1 MDEMTLLKKQ
11 VKKYI
16 DTADDK
22 VVKMV
27 HAMLEADAD
36 NDWWNGMPASV
47 KADLDAALQESA
59 QGKLVPHED
68 IQKRYKKWLPK

>member
-1 MDEMTLLKKQ
+1 
-11 VKKYI
+11 
-16 DTADDK
+16 
-22 VVKMV
+22 
-27 HAMLEADAD
+27 MLEADAD
-36 NDWWNGMPASV
+36 NDWWSGMPASV